1 MREQREWIV
10 DMRAQRVERM
20 RDGRLRDV
28 RRAGGVVKDRSIPTD
43 AQATDAPVGV
53 RRDRTRSM
61 HVDAVRADTRAF
73 ALPMHDA
80 IEHTR
85 H

>member
-1 MREQREWIV
+1 
-10 DMRAQRVERM
+10 MRAQPVERM

-53 RRDRTRSM
+53 
-61 HVDAVRADTRAF
+61 
-73 ALPMHDA
+73 
-80 IEHTR
+80 
-85 H
+85 